1 MKVFCFGNEFLE
13 NDSLAKE
20 IADELVIDDVEFI
33 KCDSPDEIFLE
44 EGRIVILDVVEGI
57 DDVMLIED
65 INKLSDDGI
74 CSLHD
79 FDLRYFLKL
88 KDKIGQIDNIK
99 IIGIPMKGDKEE
111 LKKKIEEKI
120 EKMKK

>member
-74 CSLHD
+74 SSLHD

-99 IIGIPMKGDKEE
+99 IIRIPMKGDKEE